1 MQQARREAPFLWGS
15 GGGRTA
21 VSFRRLLNQQIAQTT
36 QGGSSPLH
44 LVNGFAKQDIL
55 NSMTRAAEKLGLRSV
70 SIPSRKNRPAT
81 TPIFTVIDFEFF
93 EFSFKAEDWRAVSL
107 PSLRVAGLPNGIT
120 RSLLDSLLREKYRY
134 YAHSL

>member
-55 NSMTRAAEKLGLRSV
+55 KSMT
-70 SIPSRKNRPAT
+70 
-81 TPIFTVIDFEFF
+81 
-93 EFSFKAEDWRAVSL
+93 
-107 PSLRVAGLPNGIT
+107 
-120 RSLLDSLLREKYRY
+120 
-134 YAHSL
+134 